1 MKKTLFILLFALLFE
16 NVFLGPSPLAK
27 RIARIGKIY
36 REKKL
41 RELQNSDESQAQDT
55 DKGTE
60 QQEGEH
66 IEVDAPPV
74 IVDVSVPVSTKG
86 YKKKKSSPSSS
97 SPSTRPATS
106 LKINKFY
113 NYVAPP
119 EQPKVIRY
127 NTLFSFLNVIIA
139 FTIRLRLRIAYSFGR
154 LRNLQ
159 DDESAAESVPST
171 CYINNTELAGKNG
184 TGANIKYDCNATT
197 TYNATDITN
206 VTINTD
212 VPLKADNQSFSFE
225 NVTFN
230 GNSSEEASNLVS
242 TEGVNIEGDPIEI
255 RDADITVEEDKV
267 VFTGTVAGDE
277 GASTAKAMYD
287 SKETFTM
294 LLSDFSSGEEKFEE
308 YDCQISSYTADGDNG
323 KVDMTCET
331 PNKNL
336 KNPNAFYF
344 DDSLSV
350 GGDRVV
356 TLHMKEGVSTP
367 VNWEVV
373 STDTDTTTTTAK
385 TADAVNNISYR
396 KNSSGL
402 SGGAIAGIVIACAVV
417 LIAASIVAMMLRK
430 PAPPLDNTTVVGLK
444 TVDNY

>member
-55 DKGTE
+55 DKGTQE
-60 QQEGEH
+60 PEGEH
-66 IEVDAPPV
+66 TTADAPAV

-171 CYINNTELAGKNG
+171 CYINNPELAGKNG

-230 GNSSEEASNLVS
+230 GNSSEEASNLVEA
-242 TEGVNIEGDPIEI
+242 TDQVEGDPIDI
-255 RDADITVEEDKV
+255 RDADITVEDNKV
-267 VFTGTVAGDE
+267 VFSGTVRSDE

-287 SKETFTM
+287 NKETFTM

-336 KNPNAFYF
+336 KNPNAFNL
-344 DDSLSV
+344 DDSLSI
-350 GGDRVV
+350 GERVV

-373 STDTDTTTTTAK
+373 STDTDKTTDATK
-385 TADAVNNISYR
+385 TDAVNNISYR

>member
-27 RIARIGKIY
+27 RIARVGKIY

-60 QQEGEH
+60 EPQGENTTA
-66 IEVDAPPV
+66 DAPAI

-97 SPSTRPATS
+97 SSSSTRPATS

-171 CYINNTELAGKNG
+171 CYINNPELAGKNG

-230 GNSSEEASNLVS
+230 GNSSEEAANLVEA
-242 TEGVNIEGDPIEI
+242 TDQVEGDPIDI

-287 SKETFTM
+287 VKETFTM
-294 LLSDFSSGEEKFEE
+294 LLSNFTSEEERFEE

-323 KVDMTCET
+323 KVDMTCKT

-336 KNPNAFYF
+336 KNPNAFNF
-344 DDSLSV
+344 DDSLSI
-350 GGDRVV
+350 GERVV

-373 STDTDTTTTTAK
+373 STDTDKTTDATK
-385 TADAVNNISYR
+385 TDAVNNISYR

>member
-55 DKGTE
+55 DKETE

-66 IEVDAPPV
+66 IEVDAPAV
-74 IVDVSVPVSTKG
+74 VVDVSIPVSTKG

-139 FTIRLRLRIAYSFGR
+139 FTINLRLRIAYSFGR

-159 DDESAAESVPST
+159 DESAAESVPST
-171 CYINNTELAGKNG
+171 CYINNPELAGKNG

-212 VPLKADNQSFSFE
+212 VPLKADNQSYSFE

-230 GNSSEEASNLVS
+230 GNASEEASNLVEA
-242 TEGVNIEGDPIEI
+242 TDQVEGDPIDI
-255 RDADITVEEDKV
+255 RDADITVEDNKV
-267 VFTGTVAGDE
+267 VFSGTVRSDE

-287 SKETFTM
+287 NKETFTM

-336 KNPNAFYF
+336 KNPNAFNL
-344 DDSLSV
+344 DDSLSI
-350 GGDRVV
+350 GERVV

-373 STDTDTTTTTAK
+373 STDTDKTTDATK
-385 TADAVNNISYR
+385 TDAVNNISYR

>member
-27 RIARIGKIY
+27 RIARVGKIY

-55 DKGTE
+55 DKETE

-66 IEVDAPPV
+66 TTADAPAI

-97 SPSTRPATS
+97 SSSSKRPATS

-113 NYVAPP
+113 NYVAP
-119 EQPKVIRY
+119 QPKVITY

-139 FTIRLRLRIAYSFGR
+139 RIISLRLRIAYSFGR

-159 DDESAAESVPST
+159 DESAAESVPST
-171 CYINNTELAGKNG
+171 CYINNPELAGKNG
-184 TGANIKYDCNATT
+184 TGGNIKYDCNATT

-230 GNSSEEASNLVS
+230 GNASEEAANLVEA
-242 TEGVNIEGDPIEI
+242 TDQVEGEPIDI

-277 GASTAKAMYD
+277 GASTAKEMYER
-287 SKETFTM
+287 KETFTM

-336 KNPNAFYF
+336 KNPNAFNF

-373 STDTDTTTTTAK
+373 STDTDTTTDATK
-385 TADAVNNISYR
+385 TDAVNNISYR

>member
-41 RELQNSDESQAQDT
+41 RELQNSDESQVQDT
-55 DKGTE
+55 DKGTQE
-60 QQEGEH
+60 PEGEH
-66 IEVDAPPV
+66 TTADAPAV
-74 IVDVSVPVSTKG
+74 IVAPDVPVSTKG

-139 FTIRLRLRIAYSFGR
+139 FTINLRLRIAYSFGR

-171 CYINNTELAGKNG
+171 CYINNPELAGKNG

-230 GNSSEEASNLVS
+230 GNSSEEASNLVEA
-242 TEGVNIEGDPIEI
+242 TDQVEGEPIDI

-287 SKETFTM
+287 NKETFTM

-323 KVDMTCET
+323 KVDMTCQT

-336 KNPNAFYF
+336 KNPLAFNF
-344 DDSLSV
+344 DDSLSI
-350 GGDRVV
+350 GERVV

-373 STDTDTTTTTAK
+373 STDTDKTTDATK
-385 TADAVNNISYR
+385 TDAVNNISYR

>member
-55 DKGTE
+55 DKETE

-66 IEVDAPPV
+66 TTADAPAV

-97 SPSTRPATS
+97 SPTTRPATS

-139 FTIRLRLRIAYSFGR
+139 FTINLRLRIAYSFGR

-159 DDESAAESVPST
+159 DESAAESVPST
-171 CYINNTELAGKNG
+171 CYINNPELAGKNG
-184 TGANIKYDCNATT
+184 TGGNIKYDCNATT

-230 GNSSEEASNLVS
+230 GNSSEEAANLVEA
-242 TEGVNIEGDPIEI
+242 TDQVEGEPIDI

-287 SKETFTM
+287 NKETFTM

-336 KNPNAFYF
+336 KNPNAFNL
-344 DDSLSV
+344 DDSLSI
-350 GGDRVV
+350 GERVV

-373 STDTDTTTTTAK
+373 STDTDKTTDATK
-385 TADAVNNISYR
+385 TDAVNNISYR

>member
-55 DKGTE
+55 DKETE

-66 IEVDAPPV
+66 IEVDAPAV
-74 IVDVSVPVSTKG
+74 VVDVSIPVSTKG

-171 CYINNTELAGKNG
+171 CYINNPELAGKNG

-230 GNSSEEASNLVS
+230 GNSSEEASNLVEA
-242 TEGVNIEGDPIEI
+242 TDQVEGDPIDI
-255 RDADITVEEDKV
+255 RDADITVEDNKV
-267 VFTGTVAGDE
+267 VFSGTVRSDE

-287 SKETFTM
+287 NKETFTM

-336 KNPNAFYF
+336 KNPNAFNL
-344 DDSLSV
+344 DDSLSI
-350 GGDRVV
+350 GERVV

-373 STDTDTTTTTAK
+373 STDTDKTTDATK
-385 TADAVNNISYR
+385 TDAVNNISYR

>member
-55 DKGTE
+55 DKETE

-66 IEVDAPPV
+66 IEVDAPAV
-74 IVDVSVPVSTKG
+74 EVAKDVPVSTKG

-119 EQPKVIRY
+119 EQPKVIKY

-139 FTIRLRLRIAYSFGR
+139 FTINLRLRIAYSFGR

-230 GNSSEEASNLVS
+230 GNASEEASNLVEA
-242 TEGVNIEGDPIEI
+242 TDQVEGDPIDI

-287 SKETFTM
+287 GKETFTM

-336 KNPNAFYF
+336 KNPNAFNL
-344 DDSLSV
+344 DDSLSI
-350 GGDRVV
+350 GERVV

>member
-1 MKKTLFILLFALLFE
+1 M
-16 NVFLGPSPLAK
+16 AK

-41 RELQNSDESQAQDT
+41 RELQNSDESQVQDT
-55 DKGTE
+55 DKGTQE
-60 QQEGEH
+60 PEGEH
-66 IEVDAPPV
+66 TTADAPAV

-86 YKKKKSSPSSS
+86 NKKKKSSPSSS
-97 SPSTRPATS
+97 SPTTRPATS

-139 FTIRLRLRIAYSFGR
+139 FTINLRLRIAYSFGR

-171 CYINNTELAGKNG
+171 CYINNPELAGKNG

-230 GNSSEEASNLVS
+230 GNSSEEASNLVEA
-242 TEGVNIEGDPIEI
+242 TDQVEGEPIDI

-287 SKETFTM
+287 NKETFTM

-323 KVDMTCET
+323 KVDMTCQT

-336 KNPNAFYF
+336 KNPLAFNF
-344 DDSLSV
+344 DDSLSI
-350 GGDRVV
+350 GERVV

>member
-55 DKGTE
+55 DKETE

-66 IEVDAPPV
+66 TTADAPAV

-171 CYINNTELAGKNG
+171 CYINNPELAGKNG

-230 GNSSEEASNLVS
+230 GNASEEASNLVS

-287 SKETFTM
+287 VKETFTM
-294 LLSDFSSGEEKFEE
+294 LLSDFSSGTELFEE

>member
-27 RIARIGKIY
+27 RIARVGKIY

-41 RELQNSDESQAQDT
+41 RELQSSDESQQDT

-66 IEVDAPPV
+66 IEVDAPSV
-74 IVDVSVPVSTKG
+74 IVAPDVPVSTKG
-86 YKKKKSSPSSS
+86 YNKKKSSTSSS
-97 SPSTRPATS
+97 SSSSKRPATS

-113 NYVAPP
+113 NYVAP
-119 EQPKVIRY
+119 QPKVITY

-139 FTIRLRLRIAYSFGR
+139 RIISLRLRIAYSFGR

-159 DDESAAESVPST
+159 DESAAESVPST

-184 TGANIKYDCNATT
+184 TGGNIKYDCNATT

-230 GNSSEEASNLVS
+230 GNSSEEAANLVEA
-242 TEGVNIEGDPIEI
+242 TDQVEGDPIDI

-287 SKETFTM
+287 GKETFTM
-294 LLSDFSSGEEKFEE
+294 LLSDFSSGEENFQE

-323 KVDMTCET
+323 KVDMSCDTSSKT
-331 PNKNL
+331 L
-336 KNPNAFYF
+336 KNPNAFNF
-344 DDSLSV
+344 DDSLSI
-350 GGDRVV
+350 GERVV

-373 STDTDTTTTTAK
+373 STDTDTTTDATK
-385 TADAVNNISYR
+385 TDAVNNISYR

>member
-27 RIARIGKIY
+27 RIARVGKIY

-41 RELQNSDESQAQDT
+41 RELQNSDESQVQDT
-55 DKGTE
+55 DKGTQE
-60 QQEGEH
+60 PEGEH
-66 IEVDAPPV
+66 TTADAPAV

-97 SPSTRPATS
+97 SPTTRPATS

-139 FTIRLRLRIAYSFGR
+139 FTINLRLRIAYSFGR

-159 DDESAAESVPST
+159 DESAAESVPST

-230 GNSSEEASNLVS
+230 GNASEEAANLVEA
-242 TEGVNIEGDPIEI
+242 TDQVEGEPIDI

-287 SKETFTM
+287 NKETFTM

-336 KNPNAFYF
+336 KNPNAFNL
-344 DDSLSV
+344 DDSLSI
-350 GGDRVV
+350 GERVV

>member
-60 QQEGEH
+60 EPQGENTTA
-66 IEVDAPPV
+66 DAPAV

-171 CYINNTELAGKNG
+171 CYINNPELAGKNG

-230 GNSSEEASNLVS
+230 GNSSEEAANLVEA
-242 TEGVNIEGDPIEI
+242 TDQVEGDPIDI
-255 RDADITVEEDKV
+255 RDADITVEENKV

-287 SKETFTM
+287 KKETFTM
-294 LLSDFSSGEEKFEE
+294 LLSDFSSGEERFEE

-336 KNPNAFYF
+336 KNPIAFNF
-344 DDSLSV
+344 DDSLSI
-350 GGDRVV
+350 GERVV

-373 STDTDTTTTTAK
+373 STDTDTTTTATK
-385 TADAVNNISYR
+385 TDAVNNISYR

>member
-55 DKGTE
+55 DKETE

-74 IVDVSVPVSTKG
+74 IVDASIPVSTKG

-113 NYVAPP
+113 NYVAP
-119 EQPKVIRY
+119 QPKVITY

-139 FTIRLRLRIAYSFGR
+139 FTINLRLRIAYSFGR

-159 DDESAAESVPST
+159 DESAAESVPST
-171 CYINNTELAGKNG
+171 CYINNPALAGKNG
-184 TGANIKYDCNATT
+184 TGGNIKYDCNATT
-197 TYNATDITN
+197 SYNATDITN

-230 GNSSEEASNLVS
+230 GNSSEEAANLVEA
-242 TEGVNIEGDPIEI
+242 TDQVEGEPIDI

-277 GASTAKAMYD
+277 GASTAKEMYER
-287 SKETFTM
+287 KETFTM
-294 LLSDFSSGEEKFEE
+294 LFSDFSSGEEKFEE

-323 KVDMTCET
+323 KVDMSCKT

-336 KNPNAFYF
+336 KNPNSFNF
-344 DDSLSV
+344 DDSLSI
-350 GGDRVV
+350 GERVV

-373 STDTDTTTTTAK
+373 STDTDKTTDATK
-385 TADAVNNISYR
+385 TDAVNNISYR

>member
-27 RIARIGKIY
+27 RIARVGKIY

-74 IVDVSVPVSTKG
+74 IVAPDVPVSTKG

-97 SPSTRPATS
+97 SPTTRPATS

-139 FTIRLRLRIAYSFGR
+139 FTINLRLRIAYSFGR

-159 DDESAAESVPST
+159 DESAAESVPST
-171 CYINNTELAGKNG
+171 CYINNPELAGKNG
-184 TGANIKYDCNATT
+184 TGGNIKYDCNATT

-230 GNSSEEASNLVS
+230 GNSSEEAANLVEA
-242 TEGVNIEGDPIEI
+242 TDQVEGEPIDI

-294 LLSDFSSGEEKFEE
+294 L
-308 YDCQISSYTADGDNG
+308 
-323 KVDMTCET
+323 
-331 PNKNL
+331 
-336 KNPNAFYF
+336 
-344 DDSLSV
+344 
-350 GGDRVV
+350 
-356 TLHMKEGVSTP
+356 
-367 VNWEVV
+367 
-373 STDTDTTTTTAK
+373 
-385 TADAVNNISYR
+385 
-396 KNSSGL
+396 
-402 SGGAIAGIVIACAVV
+402 
-417 LIAASIVAMMLRK
+417 
-430 PAPPLDNTTVVGLK
+430 
-444 TVDNY
+444 

>member
-55 DKGTE
+55 DKETE

-74 IVDVSVPVSTKG
+74 IVAPDVPVSTKG

-97 SPSTRPATS
+97 SSSKRPATS

-113 NYVAPP
+113 NYVAP
-119 EQPKVIRY
+119 QPKVITY
-127 NTLFSFLNVIIA
+127 NTLFSFLNIIIA
-139 FTIRLRLRIAYSFGR
+139 FTINLRLRIAYSFGR

-159 DDESAAESVPST
+159 DESAAESVPST
-171 CYINNTELAGKNG
+171 CYINNPELAGKNG
-184 TGANIKYDCNATT
+184 TGGNIKYDCNATT

-230 GNSSEEASNLVS
+230 GNASEEASNLVEA
-242 TEGVNIEGDPIEI
+242 TDQVEGEPIDI

-287 SKETFTM
+287 GEETFTM

-323 KVDMTCET
+323 KVDMTCKT

-344 DDSLSV
+344 DDSLSI
-350 GGDRVV
+350 GERVV

-373 STDTDTTTTTAK
+373 STDTDKTTDATK
-385 TADAVNNISYR
+385 TDAVNNISYR

>member
-55 DKGTE
+55 DKETE
-60 QQEGEH
+60 QQQGED

-74 IVDVSVPVSTKG
+74 IVAPDVPVSTKG

-139 FTIRLRLRIAYSFGR
+139 FTINLRLRIAYSFGR

-159 DDESAAESVPST
+159 DESAAESVPST
-171 CYINNTELAGKNG
+171 CYINNPELAGKNG
-184 TGANIKYDCNATT
+184 TGGNIKYDCNATT

-230 GNSSEEASNLVS
+230 GNASEEASNLVEA
-242 TEGVNIEGDPIEI
+242 TDQVEGEPIDI

-287 SKETFTM
+287 GEETFTM

-336 KNPNAFYF
+336 KNPNAFNF
-344 DDSLSV
+344 DDSLSI
-350 GGDRVV
+350 GDRVV

-373 STDTDTTTTTAK
+373 STDTDKTTDATK
-385 TADAVNNISYR
+385 TDAVNNISYR

>member
-41 RELQNSDESQAQDT
+41 RELQNSDESQVQDT
-55 DKGTE
+55 DKGTQE
-60 QQEGEH
+60 PEGEH
-66 IEVDAPPV
+66 TTADAPAV

-97 SPSTRPATS
+97 SPTTRPATS

-119 EQPKVIRY
+119 EQPKVIKY

-230 GNSSEEASNLVS
+230 GNASEEAANLVEA
-242 TEGVNIEGDPIEI
+242 TDQVEGEPIDI

-287 SKETFTM
+287 AKETFTM

-323 KVDMTCET
+323 KVDMTCKT

-336 KNPNAFYF
+336 KNPNAFNF
-344 DDSLSV
+344 DDSLSI
-350 GGDRVV
+350 GERVV

-373 STDTDTTTTTAK
+373 STDTDKTTDATK
-385 TADAVNNISYR
+385 TDAVNNISYR

>member
-55 DKGTE
+55 DKETE

-66 IEVDAPPV
+66 IEVDAPAV
-74 IVDVSVPVSTKG
+74 VVDVSVPVSTKG

-97 SPSTRPATS
+97 SSSTRPATS

-139 FTIRLRLRIAYSFGR
+139 FTINLRLRIAYSFGR

-171 CYINNTELAGKNG
+171 CYINNPELAGKNG

-230 GNSSEEASNLVS
+230 GNASEEAANLVEA
-242 TEGVNIEGDPIEI
+242 TDQVEGDPIDI

-287 SKETFTM
+287 NKETFTM
-294 LLSDFSSGEEKFEE
+294 LLSNFSSSEEEFFEE

-323 KVDMTCET
+323 KVDMTCKT

-336 KNPNAFYF
+336 KNPNAFNF
-344 DDSLSV
+344 DDSLSI
-350 GGDRVV
+350 GERVV

-373 STDTDTTTTTAK
+373 STDTDKTTDATK
-385 TADAVNNISYR
+385 TDAVNNISYR

>member
-60 QQEGEH
+60 EPQGEH
-66 IEVDAPPV
+66 TTADAPAV

-139 FTIRLRLRIAYSFGR
+139 FTINLRLRIAYSFGR

-159 DDESAAESVPST
+159 DESAAESVPST
-171 CYINNTELAGKNG
+171 CYINNPELAGKNG
-184 TGANIKYDCNATT
+184 TGGNIKYDCNATT

-230 GNSSEEASNLVS
+230 GNSSEEAANLVEA
-242 TEGVNIEGDPIEI
+242 TDQVEGEPIDI

-287 SKETFTM
+287 NKETFTM

-323 KVDMTCET
+323 KVDMTCQT

-336 KNPNAFYF
+336 KNPLAFNF
-344 DDSLSV
+344 DDSLSI
-350 GGDRVV
+350 GERVV

-373 STDTDTTTTTAK
+373 STDTDKTTDATK
-385 TADAVNNISYR
+385 TDAVNNISYR

>member
-41 RELQNSDESQAQDT
+41 RELQNSDESQVQDT
-55 DKGTE
+55 DKGTQE
-60 QQEGEH
+60 PEGEH
-66 IEVDAPPV
+66 TTADAPAV

-97 SPSTRPATS
+97 SPTTRPATS

-139 FTIRLRLRIAYSFGR
+139 FTINLRLRIAYSFGR

-159 DDESAAESVPST
+159 DESAAESVPST
-171 CYINNTELAGKNG
+171 CYINNPELAGKNG

-230 GNSSEEASNLVS
+230 GNSSEEAANLVEA
-242 TEGVNIEGDPIEI
+242 TDQVEGEPIDI

-287 SKETFTM
+287 AKETFTM

-323 KVDMTCET
+323 KVDMTCKT

-336 KNPNAFYF
+336 KNPNAFNF
-344 DDSLSV
+344 DDSLSI
-350 GGDRVV
+350 GERVV

-373 STDTDTTTTTAK
+373 STDTDKTTDATK
-385 TADAVNNISYR
+385 TDAVNNISYR

>member
-41 RELQNSDESQAQDT
+41 RELQNSDESQVQDT
-55 DKGTE
+55 DKGTQE
-60 QQEGEH
+60 PEGEH
-66 IEVDAPPV
+66 TTADAPAV

-139 FTIRLRLRIAYSFGR
+139 FTINLRLRIAYSFGR

-159 DDESAAESVPST
+159 DESAAESVPST
-171 CYINNTELAGKNG
+171 CYINNPELAGKNG
-184 TGANIKYDCNATT
+184 TGGNIKYDCNATT

-230 GNSSEEASNLVS
+230 GNSSEEAANLVEA
-242 TEGVNIEGDPIEI
+242 TDQVEGEPIDI

-287 SKETFTM
+287 AKETFTM

-336 KNPNAFYF
+336 KNPNAFNF
-344 DDSLSV
+344 DDSLSI
-350 GGDRVV
+350 GDRVV

-373 STDTDTTTTTAK
+373 STDTDTTTDATK
-385 TADAVNNISYR
+385 TDAVNNISYR

>member
-27 RIARIGKIY
+27 RIARVGKIY

-97 SPSTRPATS
+97 SSSSTRPATS

-113 NYVAPP
+113 NYVAP
-119 EQPKVIRY
+119 QPKVIAY

-139 FTIRLRLRIAYSFGR
+139 SIIRLRLRIAYSFGR

-159 DDESAAESVPST
+159 DDESTAESVPST
-171 CYINNTELAGKNG
+171 CYINNPDLAGKNG

-212 VPLKADNQSFSFE
+212 VPLQVDNKSYSFE

-242 TEGVNIEGDPIEI
+242 TEGVNIEGDPIDI

-267 VFTGTVAGDE
+267 VFSGTVRSDE

-287 SKETFTM
+287 GNETFTM

-308 YDCQISSYTADGDNG
+308 YDCHISSYTADGDNG

-336 KNPNAFYF
+336 KNPDAFNF
-344 DDSLSV
+344 DDSLSISE
-350 GGDRVV
+350 RLV

-373 STDTDTTTTTAK
+373 STDTDKTTDATK
-385 TADAVNNISYR
+385 TDAVNNISYR

>member
-27 RIARIGKIY
+27 RIARVGKIY

-60 QQEGEH
+60 QPEGEH

-74 IVDVSVPVSTKG
+74 IVAPDVPVSTKG

-97 SPSTRPATS
+97 SSSTRPATS

-139 FTIRLRLRIAYSFGR
+139 FTINLRLRIAYSFGR

-159 DDESAAESVPST
+159 DESAAESVPST
-171 CYINNTELAGKNG
+171 CYINNPELAGKNG
-184 TGANIKYDCNATT
+184 TGGNIKYDCNATT

-230 GNSSEEASNLVS
+230 GNSSEEAANLVEA
-242 TEGVNIEGDPIEI
+242 TDQVEGEPIDI

-287 SKETFTM
+287 GKETFTM
-294 LLSDFSSGEEKFEE
+294 LLSDFSSGEESFQE

-323 KVDMTCET
+323 KVDMSCKT

-336 KNPNAFYF
+336 KNPNSFNF
-344 DDSLSV
+344 DDSLSI
-350 GGDRVV
+350 GERVV

-373 STDTDTTTTTAK
+373 STDTDKTTDATK
-385 TADAVNNISYR
+385 TDAVNNISYR

>member
-55 DKGTE
+55 DKETE

-66 IEVDAPPV
+66 IEVDAPAV
-74 IVDVSVPVSTKG
+74 VVDVSIPVSTKG

-139 FTIRLRLRIAYSFGR
+139 FTINLRLRIAYSFGR

-159 DDESAAESVPST
+159 DESAAESVPST
-171 CYINNTELAGKNG
+171 CYINNPELAGKNG
-184 TGANIKYDCNATT
+184 TGGNIKYDCNATT

-230 GNSSEEASNLVS
+230 GNSSEEAANLVEA
-242 TEGVNIEGDPIEI
+242 TDQVEGEPIDI

-287 SKETFTM
+287 NKETFTM

-336 KNPNAFYF
+336 KNPNAFNL
-344 DDSLSV
+344 DDSLSI
-350 GGDRVV
+350 GERVV

-373 STDTDTTTTTAK
+373 STDTDKTTDATK
-385 TADAVNNISYR
+385 TDAVNNISYR

>member
-55 DKGTE
+55 DKETE

-74 IVDVSVPVSTKG
+74 IVAPDVPVSTKG

-139 FTIRLRLRIAYSFGR
+139 FTINLRLRIAYSFGR

-159 DDESAAESVPST
+159 DESAAESVPST
-171 CYINNTELAGKNG
+171 CYINNPELAGKNG
-184 TGANIKYDCNATT
+184 TGGNIKYDCNATT

-230 GNSSEEASNLVS
+230 GNSSEEAANLVEA
-242 TEGVNIEGDPIEI
+242 TDQVEGEPIDI

-287 SKETFTM
+287 NKETFTM

-336 KNPNAFYF
+336 KNPNAFNF
-344 DDSLSV
+344 DDSLSI
-350 GGDRVV
+350 GERVV

-373 STDTDTTTTTAK
+373 STDTDKTTDATK
-385 TADAVNNISYR
+385 TDAVNNISYR

>member
-27 RIARIGKIY
+27 RIARVGKIY

-55 DKGTE
+55 DKETE

-66 IEVDAPPV
+66 IEVDAPAV
-74 IVDVSVPVSTKG
+74 VVDVSVPVSTKG

-139 FTIRLRLRIAYSFGR
+139 FTINLRLRIAYSFGR

-159 DDESAAESVPST
+159 DESAAESVPST
-171 CYINNTELAGKNG
+171 CYINNPELAGKNG
-184 TGANIKYDCNATT
+184 TGGNIKYDCNATT

-230 GNSSEEASNLVS
+230 GNSSEEAANLVEA
-242 TEGVNIEGDPIEI
+242 TDQVEGDPIDI

-287 SKETFTM
+287 DKETFTM
-294 LLSDFSSGEEKFEE
+294 LLSDFSSGEESFQE

-336 KNPNAFYF
+336 KNPDAFNF
-344 DDSLSV
+344 DDSLSI
-350 GGDRVV
+350 GERVV

-373 STDTDTTTTTAK
+373 STDTDKTTDATK
-385 TADAVNNISYR
+385 TDAVNNISYR

>member
-55 DKGTE
+55 DKETE

-66 IEVDAPPV
+66 TTADAPAV

-139 FTIRLRLRIAYSFGR
+139 FTINLRLRIAYSFGR

-159 DDESAAESVPST
+159 DESAAESVPST
-171 CYINNTELAGKNG
+171 CYINNPELAGKNG
-184 TGANIKYDCNATT
+184 TGGNIKYDCNATT

-230 GNSSEEASNLVS
+230 GNSSEEAANLVEA
-242 TEGVNIEGDPIEI
+242 TDQVEGEPIDI

-287 SKETFTM
+287 GKETFTM

-336 KNPNAFYF
+336 KNPNAFNF
-344 DDSLSV
+344 DDSLSI
-350 GGDRVV
+350 GDRVV

>member
-27 RIARIGKIY
+27 RIARVGKIY

-55 DKGTE
+55 DKETE
-60 QQEGEH
+60 EPQGEH

-74 IVDVSVPVSTKG
+74 IVAPDVPVSTKG

-139 FTIRLRLRIAYSFGR
+139 FTINLRLRIAYSFGR

-159 DDESAAESVPST
+159 DESAAESVPST
-171 CYINNTELAGKNG
+171 CYINNPELAGKNG
-184 TGANIKYDCNATT
+184 TGGNIKYDCNATT

-230 GNSSEEASNLVS
+230 GNSSEEAANLVEA
-242 TEGVNIEGDPIEI
+242 TDQVEGEPIDI

-287 SKETFTM
+287 NKETFTM

-323 KVDMTCET
+323 KVDMTCQT

-336 KNPNAFYF
+336 KNPIAFNF
-344 DDSLSV
+344 DDSLSI
-350 GGDRVV
+350 GERVV

>member
-1 MKKTLFILLFALLFE
+1 MQEFVLFALLFE

-27 RIARIGKIY
+27 RIARVGKIY

-66 IEVDAPPV
+66 TTADAPAV

-86 YKKKKSSPSSS
+86 YNKKKSSTSSS
-97 SPSTRPATS
+97 SSSTRPATS

-113 NYVAPP
+113 NYYTP
-119 EQPKVIRY
+119 QPKVIRY

-139 FTIRLRLRIAYSFGR
+139 RIISLRLRIAYSFGR

-159 DDESAAESVPST
+159 DESAAESVPST
-171 CYINNTELAGKNG
+171 CYINNTDLVGKNG

-230 GNSSEEASNLVS
+230 GNSSEEAANLVEA
-242 TEGVNIEGDPIEI
+242 TDQVEGDPIDI

-277 GASTAKAMYD
+277 GASTAKTMYD
-287 SKETFTM
+287 GKETFTM
-294 LLSDFSSGEEKFEE
+294 LLSDFSSGTELFEE
-308 YDCQISSYTADGDNG
+308 YDCQISSYTADSDNG
-323 KVDMTCET
+323 KVDMSCDTSSKT
-331 PNKNL
+331 L
-336 KNPNAFYF
+336 KNPNAFNF
-344 DDSLSV
+344 DDSLSI
-350 GGDRVV
+350 GERVV
-356 TLHMKEGVSTP
+356 TLHMKEGISTP

-373 STDTDTTTTTAK
+373 STDTDTATSVTK
-385 TADAVNNISYR
+385 TDGVNNISYR

>member
-60 QQEGEH
+60 EPQGEH
-66 IEVDAPPV
+66 TTADAPAV

-97 SPSTRPATS
+97 SSSTRPATS

-139 FTIRLRLRIAYSFGR
+139 FTINLRLRIAYSFGR

-159 DDESAAESVPST
+159 DESAAESVPST
-171 CYINNTELAGKNG
+171 CYINNPELAGKNG
-184 TGANIKYDCNATT
+184 TGGNIKYDCNATT

-230 GNSSEEASNLVS
+230 GNASEEASNLVEA
-242 TEGVNIEGDPIEI
+242 TDQVEGDPIDI

-287 SKETFTM
+287 NKETFTM
-294 LLSDFSSGEEKFEE
+294 LLSNFSSSEEEFFEE

-336 KNPNAFYF
+336 KNPYAFNF

-373 STDTDTTTTTAK
+373 STDTDKTTDATK
-385 TADAVNNISYR
+385 TDAVNNISYR

>member
-55 DKGTE
+55 DKETE

-66 IEVDAPPV
+66 TTADAPAV

-97 SPSTRPATS
+97 SPTTRPATS

-139 FTIRLRLRIAYSFGR
+139 FTINLRLRI
-154 LRNLQ
+154 
-159 DDESAAESVPST
+159 D
-171 CYINNTELAGKNG
+171 
-184 TGANIKYDCNATT
+184 ATT

-230 GNSSEEASNLVS
+230 GNSSEEAANLVEA
-242 TEGVNIEGDPIEI
+242 TDQVEGEPIDI

-287 SKETFTM
+287 GKETFTM
-294 LLSDFSSGEEKFEE
+294 LLSDFSSGEESFQE

-323 KVDMTCET
+323 KVDMSCKT

-336 KNPNAFYF
+336 KNPNSFNF
-344 DDSLSV
+344 DDSLSI
-350 GGDRVV
+350 GERVV

-373 STDTDTTTTTAK
+373 STDTDKTTDATK
-385 TADAVNNISYR
+385 TDAVNNISYR

>member
-55 DKGTE
+55 DKETE
-60 QQEGEH
+60 QQQGED

-74 IVDVSVPVSTKG
+74 IVAPDVPVSTKG

-139 FTIRLRLRIAYSFGR
+139 FTINLRLRIAYSFGR

-159 DDESAAESVPST
+159 DESAAESVPST
-171 CYINNTELAGKNG
+171 CYINNPELAGKNG
-184 TGANIKYDCNATT
+184 TGGNIKYDCNATT

-230 GNSSEEASNLVS
+230 GNSSEEAANLVEA
-242 TEGVNIEGDPIEI
+242 TDQVEGEPIDI

-287 SKETFTM
+287 NKETFTM

-336 KNPNAFYF
+336 KNPDAFNF
-344 DDSLSV
+344 DDSLSISE
-350 GGDRVV
+350 RLV

-373 STDTDTTTTTAK
+373 STDTDKTTDATK
-385 TADAVNNISYR
+385 TDAVNNISYR

>member
-41 RELQNSDESQAQDT
+41 RELQNSDESQVQDT
-55 DKGTE
+55 DKGTQE
-60 QQEGEH
+60 PEGEH
-66 IEVDAPPV
+66 TTADAPAV

-97 SPSTRPATS
+97 SSSTRPATS

-139 FTIRLRLRIAYSFGR
+139 FTINLRLRIAYSFGR

-159 DDESAAESVPST
+159 DESAAESVPST
-171 CYINNTELAGKNG
+171 CYINNPELAGKNG
-184 TGANIKYDCNATT
+184 TGGNIKYDCNATT

-230 GNSSEEASNLVS
+230 GNASEEAANLVEA
-242 TEGVNIEGDPIEI
+242 TDQVEGEPIDI

-287 SKETFTM
+287 NKETFTM

-336 KNPNAFYF
+336 KNPDAFNF
-344 DDSLSV
+344 DDSLSI
-350 GGDRVV
+350 GDRVV

-373 STDTDTTTTTAK
+373 STDTDKTTDATK
-385 TADAVNNISYR
+385 TDAVNNISYR

>member
-74 IVDVSVPVSTKG
+74 IVAPDVPVSTKG

-139 FTIRLRLRIAYSFGR
+139 FTINLRLRIAYSFGR

-159 DDESAAESVPST
+159 DESAAESVPST
-171 CYINNTELAGKNG
+171 CYINNPELAGKNG

-212 VPLKADNQSFSFE
+212 VPLKADNQSYSFE

-230 GNSSEEASNLVS
+230 GNSSEEAANLVEA
-242 TEGVNIEGDPIEI
+242 TDQVEGDPIDI

-287 SKETFTM
+287 NKETFTM
-294 LLSDFSSGEEKFEE
+294 LLSDFSSGEESFQE

-336 KNPNAFYF
+336 KNPNAFNF
-344 DDSLSV
+344 DDSLSI
-350 GGDRVV
+350 GERVV

-373 STDTDTTTTTAK
+373 STDTDKTTDATK
-385 TADAVNNISYR
+385 TDAVNNISYR

>member
-55 DKGTE
+55 DKETE
-60 QQEGEH
+60 QQQGED

-74 IVDVSVPVSTKG
+74 IVAPDVPVSTKG

-139 FTIRLRLRIAYSFGR
+139 FTINLRLRIAYSFGR

-159 DDESAAESVPST
+159 DESAAESVPST
-171 CYINNTELAGKNG
+171 CYINNPELAGKNG
-184 TGANIKYDCNATT
+184 TGGNIKYDCNATT

-230 GNSSEEASNLVS
+230 GNSSEEAANLVEA
-242 TEGVNIEGDPIEI
+242 TDQVEGEPIDI

-287 SKETFTM
+287 NKETFTM

-336 KNPNAFYF
+336 KNPNAFNF
-344 DDSLSV
+344 DDSLSI
-350 GGDRVV
+350 GDRVV

-373 STDTDTTTTTAK
+373 STDTDKTTDATK
-385 TADAVNNISYR
+385 TDAVNNISYR

>member
-55 DKGTE
+55 DKETE

-74 IVDVSVPVSTKG
+74 IVAPDVPVSTKG

-97 SPSTRPATS
+97 SPTTRPATS

-139 FTIRLRLRIAYSFGR
+139 FTINLRLRIAYSFGR

-159 DDESAAESVPST
+159 DESAAESVPST
-171 CYINNTELAGKNG
+171 CYINNPELAGKNG

-212 VPLKADNQSFSFE
+212 VPLKADNQSYSFE

-230 GNSSEEASNLVS
+230 GNASEEAANLVEA
-242 TEGVNIEGDPIEI
+242 TDQVEGEPIDI

-287 SKETFTM
+287 NKETFTM

-336 KNPNAFYF
+336 KNPLAFNF
-344 DDSLSV
+344 DDSLSI
-350 GGDRVV
+350 GERVV